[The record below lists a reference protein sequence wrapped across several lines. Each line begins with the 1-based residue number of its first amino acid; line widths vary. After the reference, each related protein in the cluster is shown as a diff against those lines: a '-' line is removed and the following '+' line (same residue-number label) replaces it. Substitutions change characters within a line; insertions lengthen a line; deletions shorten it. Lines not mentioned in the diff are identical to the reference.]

1 MRDFKGMKRQ
11 RGRNNRGG
19 TGSGGKPQQHNA
31 NRAFDS
37 NGPEGVKVRGA
48 AQGVYEKYQQL
59 ARDATSSGDR
69 VLAENYL
76 QHAEHYF
83 RVLRAIQP
91 NRPVSDIIGK
101 DAYSAYEIDFEAE
114 PEEQPETPE
123 PTQAEAA
130 ADGEGGEGFQGQ
142 GGEQRRDRFE
152 NRPREDRQ
160 RDDRPRDD
168 RQRDDRPRDNNN
180 QGRDRFDG
188 QNNQGGQGQGQ
199 SRRDRWRD
207 RDDRPRDDNRPRDDR
222 PREDRPRD
230 DRPRDERPRDDRPRE
245 DRPRDER
252 PREDRPREERAPR
265 EDRFR
270 EERPREDRVREE
282 RPAPVEAVEA
292 APTEARR
299 ERPRRERAPRDRDPM
314 AVIEPQATPLTSE
327 APSSPL
333 LRSQDGDVSHAPA
346 FLGRK
351 SPRAAAPVEATPVAP
366 ATAEGEAPA
375 KPKRR
380 RAPRS
385 FEGAAPE
392 SEEA

>member
-37 NGPEGVKVRGA
+37 NGPDGVKVRGA

-114 PEEQPETPE
+114 PEEQPEAPE
-123 PTQAEAA
+123 VAQAETQGDGDN
-130 ADGEGGEGFQGQ
+130 ADGQNGEG
-142 GGEQRRDRFE
+142 RRDRFE
-152 NRPREDRQ
+152 NRQRDDRPRDDNRPREDRQ
-160 RDDRPRDD
+160 RDDRPRD
-168 RQRDDRPRDNNN
+168 NN
-180 QGRDRFDG
+180 QNRDRFEG
-188 QNNQGGQGQGQ
+188 QGQGGQGQQGQ
-199 SRRDRWRD
+199 GQGQGRRDRWRD

-230 DRPRDERPRDDRPRE
+230 DRPRDDRPRDDRPRDDRPRE
-245 DRPRDER
+245 DRFRD
-252 PREDRPREERAPR
+252 
-265 EDRFR
+265 
-270 EERPREDRVREE
+270 ERPREDRVRED
-282 RPAPVEAVEA
+282 RPAVAAEAVESAPVGA
-292 APTEARR
+292 APAEAPRR
-299 ERPRRERAPRDRDPM
+299 ERPRRERAPRDRDPL
-314 AVIEPQATPLTSE
+314 AVIEPQATPLTES
-327 APSSPL
+327 AGQGSPL
-333 LRSQDGDVSHAPA
+333 LRGQDGDVSHAPA

-351 SPRAAAPVEATPVAP
+351 SPRAEAAPDTGPVSTSSVLAAEAEA
-366 ATAEGEAPA
+366 APA

-385 FEGAAPE
+385 FEGNPAPE
-392 SEEA
+392 SEEV